1 MKSPA
6 LEASCYVRFSGLEDW
21 GEDAVLHQ
29 VLAASQQE
37 YLESLK
43 KRDAEETPKSGKETE
58 RKEDQEGGE

>member
-1 MKSPA
+1 MD
-6 LEASCYVRFSGLEDW
+6 DW

-43 KRDAEETPKSGKETE
+43 KRDSDETPKSGKETE
-58 RKEDQEGGE
+58 RKKEDQEGGE

>member
-1 MKSPA
+1 MMF
-6 LEASCYVRFSGLEDW
+6 LISGLDDW

-43 KRDAEETPKSGKETE
+43 TREPEEAPKSEKETE
-58 RKEDQEGGE
+58 RKEDQDAGE

>member
-1 MKSPA
+1 MTS
-6 LEASCYVRFSGLEDW
+6 LTLNASFYVRFSGLEDW

>member
-1 MKSPA
+1 M
-6 LEASCYVRFSGLEDW
+6 LCNVSGLEDW